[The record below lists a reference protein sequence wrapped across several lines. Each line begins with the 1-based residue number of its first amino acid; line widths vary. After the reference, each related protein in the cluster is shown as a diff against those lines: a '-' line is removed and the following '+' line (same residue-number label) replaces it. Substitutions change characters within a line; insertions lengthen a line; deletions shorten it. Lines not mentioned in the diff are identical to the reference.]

1 MLYLSPASTAPVREA
16 IRSGRLG
23 QIVTPLHVGAMPGV
37 RWAADNGC
45 FNEDTYAGDDQWF
58 AWLLRQPVDG
68 MLFATAPDV
77 VGDAHATMARSWPWL
92 AKVRESGR
100 PVAYVAQD
108 GATPANL
115 PWDDFD
121 VLFVGGSTAW
131 KLGRDARLVVA
142 EARKR
147 GAKPHMGRVNSERR
161 YRYADAIGCHS
172 VDGTFVTFGPNI
184 RLPELLGW
192 QRKALLT
199 TPRRA

>member
-23 QIVTPLHVGAMPGV
+23 QIVTPGHVSAMPGV

-45 FNEDTYAGDDQWF
+45 FNEDTYAGDDRWF

-77 VGDAHATMARSWPWL
+77 VGDAAATWKRSGPWL
-92 AKVRESGR
+92 PLVRDLGV
-100 PVAYVAQD
+100 PVAYVAQN
-108 GATPANL
+108 GAEDVGV

-121 VLFVGGSTAW
+121 VLFLGGDTAW
-131 KLGRDARLVVA
+131 KIGRAARTLAGQARRLGKQV
-142 EARKR
+142 
-147 GAKPHMGRVNSERR
+147 HMGRVNSERR

-172 VDGTFVTFGPNI
+172 VDGTFVTFGPNV